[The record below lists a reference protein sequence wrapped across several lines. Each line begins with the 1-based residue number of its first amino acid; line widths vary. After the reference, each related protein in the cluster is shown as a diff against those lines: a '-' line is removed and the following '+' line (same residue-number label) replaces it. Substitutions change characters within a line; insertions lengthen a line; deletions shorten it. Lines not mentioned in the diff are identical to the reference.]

1 MQLIDMEIICFY
13 DCSILISI
21 SIESNLNSFGTFD
34 WSSFIGTKLQI
45 SQEFQRE
52 ICYGKRPD
60 F

>member
-21 SIESNLNSFGTFD
+21 SIESNLTSFGTFD
-34 WSSFIGTKLQI
+34 WSSFICIKLQI

-52 ICYGKRPD
+52 IYYGKRPD